1 MGAENSI
8 LDSYKL
14 SEPLIKQK
22 NNGQPWTIRPALND
36 KGIKVAVFTHDLSLG
51 SSKPQNGIEN
61 ATKQLKLLRHPFILK
76 YYESYASQTEIALV
90 TEYVK
95 PLELVVD
102 EFEPD
107 EIIVGLYEIVQALSF
122 LHDRGLTAHNN
133 IAKSAIYVSQSD
145 GCWKLGGMEYTRS
158 YRNINAEFLRQTTKY
173 RCSDAISPEEKSG
186 KFDPSLSSSQSRD
199 VYAFGRL
206 VMSLKEKFEIE
217 NDEVVQRFTNR
228 ISEQCLIDD
237 PKLRSKFGQ
246 LMKEEIFTEND
257 LLDLVTFLN
266 NITLKSNIEKQ
277 EFFRYLA
284 KRLRRYRSATIV
296 RRLLKM
302 LLSRF
307 ALAEPFASV
316 HFFPHLFAPRENH
329 NHSKDF
335 IDGKI
340 NPIITMDLFKEEVI
354 PIIVKLF
361 KVRHKHVRL
370 LILDRFNTY
379 INYFNKQQLQKE
391 VLPKILQGLRDIDN
405 EIVAATFRAMADCV
419 LVLGAENV
427 VGTADRRTIFKEGQP
442 DFQKPLDRPLAL
454 SPQESF
460 SSYEVSPSTNYHI
473 IQKMIDNASI
483 TSDDTHDDPVEIME
497 RSSTKNVFDTKLNY
511 EKSMGDKTNS
521 NIRGDSPEMKKKLDR
536 ERRREENRKRNEE
549 KKRQRDLLK
558 SGKKT
563 GMEITGMEHA
573 ASVAGEDDHLP
584 LETPQK
590 IVNDIHNTTI
600 DQKVDVIS
608 ESASINENDGNRH
621 VEEDAWSNDN
631 WEYFGKPNETDE
643 CSTTSS
649 PETTTMPESNEDYLK
664 KVKTLQTEKS
674 SLNDNMAEVRKNLS
688 DSVTLSGNGVDNNSS
703 RFSTMPNKDILLP
716 NEIKATESRTSISSI
731 SEAVHDS
738 AAGSTTGSVKT
749 ELVEPRNNQAENG
762 WQTWNAS
769 QPSSPTLS
777 TSSSNTSK
785 NTPSL
790 KKLKKTNK
798 VETLGHEFDIQIKS
812 VDPTEEIDFF
822 ADMLPVYTA
831 PEKSVEIKSRHKQ
844 SSKSDSKSLF
854 SIRDSTNDSGMGTS
868 GWDDEWE
875 DSEAKI
881 CEDSTQA

>member
-14 SEPLIKQK
+14 SKPLIKQK

-61 ATKQLKLLRHPFILK
+61 ATK
-76 YYESYASQTEIALV
+76 
-90 TEYVK
+90 
-95 PLELVVD
+95 
-102 EFEPD
+102 
-107 EIIVGLYEIVQALSF
+107 
-122 LHDRGLTAHNN
+122 GLTAHNN

-186 KFDPSLSSSQSRD
+186 KFDPPLSSSQSRD

-296 RRLLKM
+296 RR
-302 LLSRF
+302 
-307 ALAEPFASV
+307 
-316 HFFPHLFAPRENH
+316 
-329 NHSKDF
+329 
-335 IDGKI
+335 
-340 NPIITMDLFKEEVI
+340 EEVI

-442 DFQKPLDRPLAL
+442 DVSIVDQLWIV

-875 DSEAKI
+875 DSAAKI